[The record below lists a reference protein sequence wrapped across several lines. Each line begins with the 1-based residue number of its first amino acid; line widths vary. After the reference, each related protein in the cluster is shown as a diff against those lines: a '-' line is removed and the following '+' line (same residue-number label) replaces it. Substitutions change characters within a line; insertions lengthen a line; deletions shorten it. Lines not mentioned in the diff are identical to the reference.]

1 MEIINSKIAPSIN
14 AEFTLQCT
22 QRNPN
27 KEFSQR
33 VINNFLEIKLLFYL
47 RVFRTKFVLNL
58 IIVEE

>member
-14 AEFTLQCT
+14 AEFTLRCT

-33 VINNFLEIKLLFYL
+33 VINNFLEIKLLLYL